1 MPTEERKATSMNSE
15 EKALLKSFQQ
25 SWAKNKYWVMSR
37 SQQSYN
43 TIRNMAKGNDWSI
56 EKQQAYEKI
65 LSDIEKQEPTDKT
78 LTTAFQHIWG
88 YFKKYATTEEKNKY
102 KQLISQTPLDSQA
115 LEEFL
120 KELSQTYQQEY
131 LLNMTWNFSYEN
143 RS

>member
-78 LTTAFQHIWG
+78 LTTAFQHI
-88 YFKKYATTEEKNKY
+88 
-102 KQLISQTPLDSQA
+102 S
-115 LEEFL
+115 
-120 KELSQTYQQEY
+120 
-131 LLNMTWNFSYEN
+131 
-143 RS
+143 